1 MAQITNHTSGN
12 NQLLEAGEAVVL
24 LLHGYG
30 ADERDLPELMNYLP
44 ELAWV
49 SPRAPERSSVGGFS
63 WYQVENPLT
72 PDAQAIAEAT
82 QKLWNWIDTIVP
94 ADSPLIVLGFSQG
107 GLMATQLLRTHPE
120 RILGTVILAGFV
132 FDGELNGDAALK
144 DLKPKVFYGRGLQ
157 DPMIDPQR
165 VSKLNSWL
173 QPHARAVIR
182 KYDGLGHAIDQRVLA
197 DVSDFIDSLLVDG
210 R

>member
-1 MAQITNHTSGN
+1 MAQITNHTAGN
-12 NQLLEAGEAVVL
+12 NQLLEPGEPAVL

-44 ELAWV
+44 ELPWF

-63 WYQVENPLT
+63 WYQVEDPLA
-72 PDAQAIAEAT
+72 PNQKAILEAT
-82 QKLWNWIDTIVP
+82 QKLWHWIDANVP
-94 ADSPLIVLGFSQG
+94 DESPLIVLGFSQG

-120 RILGTVILAGFV
+120 RIIGTVVLAGFV
-132 FDGELNGDAALK
+132 FDGSVAGDEVLK
-144 DLKPKVFYGRGLQ
+144 IVKPKVFYGRGIQ
-157 DPMIDPQR
+157 DPMIDAER

-173 QPHARAVIR
+173 QLHTKSIVR
-182 KYDGLGHAIDQRVLA
+182 KYDGLGHSIDQRVLA
-197 DVSDFIDSLLVDG
+197 DVSDFVEALLVDG

>member
-1 MAQITNHTSGN
+1 MAQITNHTAGN
-12 NQLLEAGEAVVL
+12 KQLLDAGEPVVL

-44 ELAWV
+44 ALPWV

-63 WYQVENPLT
+63 WYQVENPLA
-72 PDAQAIAEAT
+72 PEAQAIAEAT
-82 QKLWNWIDTIVP
+82 QKLWQWIDSNLP
-94 ADSPLIVLGFSQG
+94 EDSPIIVLGFSQG

-132 FDGELNGDAALK
+132 FEGSLDGDEALK
-144 DLKPKVFYGRGLQ
+144 ALKPKVFYGRGLQ
-157 DPMIDPQR
+157 DPMIDAER
-165 VSKLNSWL
+165 VSKLNLWL
-173 QPHARAVIR
+173 QQHSRAVVR
-182 KYDGLGHAIDQRVLA
+182 KYDGLGHSIDQRVLA
-197 DVSDFIDSLLVDG
+197 DVSDFVAALLVDG

>member
-1 MAQITNHTSGN
+1 MAQITNHTAGN
-12 NQLLEAGEAVVL
+12 NQLLAAGEPVVV

-44 ELAWV
+44 ELPWV

-63 WYQVENPLT
+63 WYQVENPLA
-72 PDAQAIAEAT
+72 PDEKAIAEAT
-82 QKLWNWIDTIVP
+82 QKLWQWIYANLP
-94 ADSPLIVLGFSQG
+94 EDSPLIVLGFSQG

-132 FDGELNGDAALK
+132 FDGSLVGDEVLK
-144 DLKPKVFYGRGLQ
+144 QNKPKVFYGRGLQ
-157 DPMIDPQR
+157 DPMIDSER

-173 QPHARAVIR
+173 QQHSRAVVR
-182 KYDGLGHAIDQRVLA
+182 KYDGLGHSIDQRVLA
-197 DVSDFIDSLLVDG
+197 DVSDFVEALLVDG

>member
-1 MAQITNHTSGN
+1 MAQITNHTAGN
-12 NQLLEAGEAVVL
+12 NQLLEPGEPVVL

-44 ELAWV
+44 ELPWV

-63 WYQVENPLT
+63 WYQVEDPLA
-72 PDAQAIAEAT
+72 PNQKAILEAT
-82 QKLWNWIDTIVP
+82 QKLWHWIDANVP
-94 ADSPLIVLGFSQG
+94 DESPLIVLGFSQG

-120 RILGTVILAGFV
+120 RIIGTVVLAGFV
-132 FDGELNGDAALK
+132 FDGSVAGDEVLK
-144 DLKPKVFYGRGLQ
+144 IVKPKVFYGRGIQ
-157 DPMIDPQR
+157 DPMIDAER

-173 QPHARAVIR
+173 QLHTKSIVR
-182 KYDGLGHAIDQRVLA
+182 KYDGLGHSIDQRVLA
-197 DVSDFIDSLLVDG
+197 DVSDFVEALLVDG